1 MQQALRSTIDED
13 DGPPTRFVDCTLAE
27 GRRLL
32 NEALDINR
40 WRKTEPNKDFR
51 QYLPLIQRLVLHA
64 TEVGEDRGQTFIR
77 RDEDPDVVVGNF
89 TGAWSMGDY
98 GLCYDLLTPSSPLLE
113 GMARSEWIAQRRRWA
128 DEAHPTRFEMY
139 FLREREQAQTSL
151 IWVPTSVQ
159 STRGTGSK
167 EVELSWALELT
178 ETQLSGT
185 LPEMPMGTAVY
196 RETGRHWF
204 WTVYTLEKEEG
215 EWRIAR
221 IKDEGAALQALSLEE
236 LRKRIQEHDEALQK
250 IMREHQPSDPEM
262 NKVLEDIV
270 WRTWQ
275 VLALNDALLAK
286 NPLDKVVYED
296 SYGRAMSIRA
306 VERAAVYASELVQRF
321 PNDPDHLIAMQRL
334 AVVEIAMGERFASL
348 NLNEQAR
355 HFMDLGETALRA
367 SLSEQEPLGYMLL
380 AELLI
385 GRNELDEGEKL
396 LLTARPLIQDPE
408 QRAQVEFNLANLA
421 INRERYAEAQGY
433 LEQLAE
439 TTPNYPSIWYALGVV
454 HQHQKH
460 FEEAEQY
467 YRRAIEADPTDVRAY
482 SDLAGISVDRKD
494 FNQARDIISQ
504 GIRALPQSAHLR
516 ALMALIYVEKKDRR
530 RAQEYLSEAERLNPA
545 LEIVQAVRELV
556 KRL

>member
-1 MQQALRSTIDED
+1 
-13 DGPPTRFVDCTLAE
+13 
-27 GRRLL
+27 
-32 NEALDINR
+32 
-40 WRKTEPNKDFR
+40 
-51 QYLPLIQRLVLHA
+51 
-64 TEVGEDRGQTFIR
+64 
-77 RDEDPDVVVGNF
+77 
-89 TGAWSMGDY
+89 
-98 GLCYDLLTPSSPLLE
+98 
-113 GMARSEWIAQRRRWA
+113 
-128 DEAHPTRFEMY
+128 
-139 FLREREQAQTSL
+139 
-151 IWVPTSVQ
+151 
-159 STRGTGSK
+159 
-167 EVELSWALELT
+167 
-178 ETQLSGT
+178 
-185 LPEMPMGTAVY
+185 
-196 RETGRHWF
+196 
-204 WTVYTLEKEEG
+204 
-215 EWRIAR
+215 
-221 IKDEGAALQALSLEE
+221 
-236 LRKRIQEHDEALQK
+236 
-250 IMREHQPSDPEM
+250 
-262 NKVLEDIV
+262 
-270 WRTWQ
+270 
-275 VLALNDALLAK
+275 
-286 NPLDKVVYED
+286 
-296 SYGRAMSIRA
+296 
-306 VERAAVYASELVQRF
+306 
-321 PNDPDHLIAMQRL
+321 MQRL